1 MKKLLLKEKLTQE
14 QEELEVLSTKV
25 LEVKV
30 KEEEAK
36 VKAKG
41 VKVKDKE
48 EEHLA
53 VDQGEAHQFHL
64 VQEEALEESEGTKDQ
79 QATEDHLL
87 LAQEGLQLLLGEAH
101 HLLVQEEVL
110 EALEGHLA
118 GLLLQEAQ
126 EDLHQVFLEEA
137 LLGLQGVVHL
147 EDQEVGHLVAP
158 EGDLLVEIEDHQVKA
173 IVEAA
178 LKVGILP
185 PLDQALT
192 DHLEEVL
199 REIIMMDHLEAQ
211 TVSMIMMVVL
221 LLLILVMVPQEVGE
235 RDFLEQEA
243 FHLLGNIPEMHVNL
257 TLLKLNL
264 KMIQQ
269 MKKNNRNSDSH
280 LKVEQPIYRICL
292 TP

>member
-1 MKKLLLKEKLTQE
+1 MKKLLLKEKLTLE

-25 LEVKV
+25 QEVKV

-36 VKAKG
+36 VKAEG
-41 VKVKDKE
+41 VKVKDKQ

-53 VDQGEAHQFHL
+53 VDQGEAHHL
-64 VQEEALEESEGTKDQ
+64 VQEEALEELEVTKDQ

-87 LAQEGLQLLLGEAH
+87 VAQEGLQLLLGEAH
-101 HLLVQEEVL
+101 HLPVLEEVL
-110 EALEGHLA
+110 EALEDHLA
-118 GLLLQEAQ
+118 GLLLLEAQ
-126 EDLHQVFLEEA
+126 EDLHQVFLEED

-158 EGDLLVEIEDHQVKA
+158 EGDLLVEIEDHQVQA

-178 LKVGILP
+178 LKVAILP
-185 PLDQALT
+185 PLVPALM

>member
-36 VKAKG
+36 VKAEG
-41 VKVKDKE
+41 VKVKDKQ

-53 VDQGEAHQFHL
+53 VDQGEAHHL
-64 VQEEALEESEGTKDQ
+64 VQEEALEELEVTKDQ

-87 LAQEGLQLLLGEAH
+87 VAQEGLQLLLGEAH
-101 HLLVQEEVL
+101 HLPVLEEVL
-110 EALEGHLA
+110 EALEDHLV

-178 LKVGILP
+178 LKVAILH
-185 PLDQALT
+185 PLVPALT

>member
-36 VKAKG
+36 VKAEG
-41 VKVKDKE
+41 VKVKDKQ

-53 VDQGEAHQFHL
+53 VDQGEAHHL
-64 VQEEALEESEGTKDQ
+64 VQEEALEELEVTKDQ

-87 LAQEGLQLLLGEAH
+87 VAQEGLQLLLGEAH
-101 HLLVQEEVL
+101 HLPVQEEVL
-110 EALEGHLA
+110 EALEDHLA
-118 GLLLQEAQ
+118 GLLLLEAQ
-126 EDLHQVFLEEA
+126 EDLHQVFLEED

-147 EDQEVGHLVAP
+147 EDQEVGRLVAP
-158 EGDLLVEIEDHQVKA
+158 EGDLLVEIEDHQVQA

-178 LKVGILP
+178 LKVAILH
-185 PLDQALT
+185 PLVPALT

>member
-1 MKKLLLKEKLTQE
+1 MKKLLLKEKLTLE

-25 LEVKV
+25 QEVKV

-36 VKAKG
+36 VKAEG
-41 VKVKDKE
+41 VKVKDKQ

-53 VDQGEAHQFHL
+53 VDQGEAHHL
-64 VQEEALEESEGTKDQ
+64 VQEEALEELEVTKDQ

-87 LAQEGLQLLLGEAH
+87 VAQEGLQLLLGEAH
-101 HLLVQEEVL
+101 HLPVLEEVL
-110 EALEGHLA
+110 EALEEHLA
-118 GLLLQEAQ
+118 GLLLLEAQ

-147 EDQEVGHLVAP
+147 EDQEAGRLVAP

-178 LKVGILP
+178 LKVAILP

>member
-25 LEVKV
+25 QEVKV
-30 KEEEAK
+30 KEEEDK
-36 VKAKG
+36 VKAEG
-41 VKVKDKE
+41 VKVKDNQ

-53 VDQGEAHQFHL
+53 VDQGEAHRFHL
-64 VQEEALEESEGTKDQ
+64 VQEEVLEESEVTKDQ

-87 LAQEGLQLLLGEAH
+87 VAQEGLQLLLGEAH
-101 HLLVQEEVL
+101 HLPVLEEVL
-110 EALEGHLA
+110 EALEDHLV

-178 LKVGILP
+178 LKVAILH
-185 PLDQALT
+185 PLVPALT

>member
-36 VKAKG
+36 VKAEG
-41 VKVKDKE
+41 VKVKDKQ

-53 VDQGEAHQFHL
+53 VDQGEAHHL
-64 VQEEALEESEGTKDQ
+64 VQEEALEELEVTKDQ
-79 QATEDHLL
+79 QATEDHLPV
-87 LAQEGLQLLLGEAH
+87 AQEGLQLLLGEAH
-101 HLLVQEEVL
+101 HLSVQEEVL
-110 EALEGHLA
+110 EALEDHLA
-118 GLLLQEAQ
+118 GLLLLEAQ
-126 EDLHQVFLEEA
+126 EDLHRVFLEEV
-137 LLGLQGVVHL
+137 LQGLQGVVHL
-147 EDQEVGHLVAP
+147 EDQEVGRLVAP

>member
-14 QEELEVLSTKV
+14 REELEVLSTKV
-25 LEVKV
+25 QEVKV
-30 KEEEAK
+30 KEEEDK
-36 VKAKG
+36 VKAEG

-64 VQEEALEESEGTKDQ
+64 VQEEALEELEGTKDQ

-87 LAQEGLQLLLGEAH
+87 VAQEVLQLLLGEAH

-110 EALEGHLA
+110 EALEDHLA

-147 EDQEVGHLVAP
+147 EDQEVGPLVAP

>member
-1 MKKLLLKEKLTQE
+1 MKKLLLKEKLTLE

-25 LEVKV
+25 QEVKV
-30 KEEEAK
+30 KEEEDK
-36 VKAKG
+36 VKAEG
-41 VKVKDKE
+41 VKVKDNQ

-53 VDQGEAHQFHL
+53 VDQGEAHRFHL
-64 VQEEALEESEGTKDQ
+64 VQEEVLEESEVTKDQ

-87 LAQEGLQLLLGEAH
+87 VAQEGLQLLLGEAH
-101 HLLVQEEVL
+101 HLPVLEEVL
-110 EALEGHLA
+110 EALEEHLA

-178 LKVGILP
+178 LKVAILP
-185 PLDQALT
+185 PLVPALM

>member
-36 VKAKG
+36 VKAEG
-41 VKVKDKE
+41 VKVKEKQ

-53 VDQGEAHQFHL
+53 VDQGEAHHL
-64 VQEEALEESEGTKDQ
+64 VQEEALEELEVTKDQ

-87 LAQEGLQLLLGEAH
+87 VAQEGLQLLLGEAH
-101 HLLVQEEVL
+101 HLPVLEEVL
-110 EALEGHLA
+110 EALEDHLV

-178 LKVGILP
+178 LKVAILH
-185 PLDQALT
+185 PLVPALT

>member
-30 KEEEAK
+30 KEKEAK
-36 VKAKG
+36 VKAEG
-41 VKVKDKE
+41 VKVKDKQ

-53 VDQGEAHQFHL
+53 VDQGEAHHL
-64 VQEEALEESEGTKDQ
+64 VQEEALEELEVTKDQ

-87 LAQEGLQLLLGEAH
+87 VAQEGLQLLLGEAH
-101 HLLVQEEVL
+101 HLPVLEEVL
-110 EALEGHLA
+110 EALEDHLV

-126 EDLHQVFLEEA
+126 EDLHQVFLEEV

-178 LKVGILP
+178 LKVAILP